1 MRCNK
6 PLAIEAKLNL
16 AILVII
22 FVFLIKDTSVDLES
36 STMKNQV
43 FWVD

>member
-6 PLAIEAKLNL
+6 TLAIEAKLNL

-36 STMKNQV
+36 SAMKNQV